1 MSLIEIINSIPPV
14 SVFFIGALIMLFVP
28 SRARAITVLACSLL
42 VLAMLPFL
50 QDGSLVKLG
59 FLNFELVPFAVD
71 RLSVAFAYVF
81 CLIAFFGGVYAFHLK
96 DRGQQVAAMIYAG
109 GSLGAI
115 FAGDLFS
122 LFIFWE
128 IMLAGSAYLIWAR
141 KTPEAAGAGMRY
153 IIVHLAGGSFLLAG
167 IIWHLV
173 ETGSLEFGLLE
184 GAPSYLILI
193 GFLVNAA
200 VPPLH
205 AWLPD
210 AYPQSTVTGSVFLSA
225 FTTKVAV
232 YALIRGFAGLEIL
245 VWAGAIM
252 AVYGVTYAFLEND
265 IRKILSHHIVSQVGF
280 MVAAIGIGSALSV
293 NGAVAHAF
301 TNILN
306 KGLLFMGT
314 GAILYSTGKSELNE
328 LGGLLKQ
335 TPYVFA
341 FYMVGAVS
349 ISGFP
354 LFCGFVS
361 KGMVTY
367 SAETAHYVPAFLML
381 NLASVGTFLSVGL
394 KLPYYTWFGKQPQAE
409 AVKPVPVGMYV
420 GMALTALSCVV
431 FGVFPGLLGNLLP
444 YDASYQPYTLVHF
457 WETLSIIL
465 FSGLMFWVL
474 IGWIKPKPGITL
486 DFDWFYRRPATLAY
500 KVFVR
505 FPSAVFTSAGD
516 MMGATVSK
524 ISEIAANPIGF
535 GIWHF
540 KNIFSKVKKEPS
552 PECEPSEFD
561 PHRYRSS
568 LGMMVLAVM
577 AGFVFVALLTWLA

>member
-1 MSLIEIINSIPPV
+1 MSLTEIINSFPPV
-14 SVFFIGALIMLFVP
+14 LIFLIGALVMLFVP
-28 SRARAITVLACSLL
+28 SRARAVIMLVCSLL
-42 VLAMLPFL
+42 VLAALPFL
-50 QDGSLVKLG
+50 QDASLVQLG

-81 CLIAFFGGVYAFHLK
+81 CLISFFGGLYAFHLK
-96 DRGQQVAAMIYAG
+96 DRGQQIAAMVYAG

-173 ETGSLEFGLLE
+173 ETGSLDFGLLE

-232 YALIRGFAGLEIL
+232 YALVRGFAGLELL

-252 AVYGVTYAFLEND
+252 AVYGVIYAFLEND

-314 GAILYSTGKSELNE
+314 GAILYATGKSKLNE

-335 TPYVFA
+335 TPYVFVL
-341 FYMVGAVS
+341 YMIGAVS

-367 SAETAHYVPAFLML
+367 SAETSHYIPAFIML

-394 KLPYYTWFGKQPQAE
+394 KLPYYTWFGKKSQTGIT
-409 AVKPVPVGMYV
+409 KPVPAGMYT
-420 GMALTALSCVV
+420 GMALTALSCVI

-444 YDASYQPYTLVHF
+444 YASSYQPYTLIHF
-457 WETLSIIL
+457 WETLSIVL

-474 IGWIKPKPGITL
+474 IDSIKPKPGITL
-486 DFDWFYRRPATLAY
+486 DFDWFYRRPAPLVY
-500 KVFVR
+500 RIFVK
-505 FPSAVFTSAGD
+505 FPSDVFSLAARLASSSVSKVAQIAANPVGFFFWHYKN
-516 MMGATVSK
+516 TVSK
-524 ISEIAANPIGF
+524 IKG
-535 GIWHF
+535 
-540 KNIFSKVKKEPS
+540 EPS
-552 PECEPSEFD
+552 PEMEPAVYN
-561 PHRYRSS
+561 PHRYRNS
-568 LGMMVLAVM
+568 LGIMVLMVM
-577 AGFVFVALLTWLA
+577 FGFVFVAVITWLV